1 MNKKLMQTR
10 CLIISGTCKIKGS
23 TKYSFDFDKLLP
35 YFSVSKIGTDILRG
49 RYVHMHYNF
58 IPCEKFQSLLDY

>member
-10 CLIISGTCKIKGS
+10 CLIISDTCKIKGS

-49 RYVHMHYNF
+49 T
-58 IPCEKFQSLLDY
+58 